1 MMGGMFD
8 PVLI

>member
-1 MMGGMFD
+1 MFD